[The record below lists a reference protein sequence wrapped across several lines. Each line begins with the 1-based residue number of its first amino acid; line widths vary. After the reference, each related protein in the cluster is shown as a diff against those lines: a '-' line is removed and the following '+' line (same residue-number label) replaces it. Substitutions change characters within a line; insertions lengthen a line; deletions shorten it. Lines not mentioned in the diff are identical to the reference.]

1 MKFSAE
7 TARRTAAASLAA
19 AALLGSTGCSFAN
32 YQATTHDYAASDGT
46 RAEFADMKFRHMAFV
61 TEGEGSPAR
70 LIGTLS
76 NTGLEDAEVEIASD
90 SETIMVTV
98 PARETLSLEH
108 DEEII
113 IDSFQGTPGSLHE
126 VTVSVNGEAEE
137 IDASVFDGVLP
148 EYRDLVPGGYDE
160 TVTDHLEHGPDT
172 YGSGTSH
179 HDPEEAGH

>member
-19 AALLGSTGCSFAN
+19 AALLGLTGCSFSN
-32 YQATTHDYAASDGT
+32 LQATTLEYSASDGSS
-46 RAEFADMKFRHMAFV
+46 AEFNDVKFRHMAFV
-61 TEGEGSPAR
+61 TRGEDNPAR
-70 LIGTLS
+70 VIGTLS

-90 SETIMVTV
+90 SETVMVTV
-98 PARETLSLEH
+98 PARETVSLEH
-108 DEEII
+108 DEEIVV
-113 IDSFQGTPGSLHE
+113 DSFQGAPGSMHE
-126 VTVSVNGEAEE
+126 VTVSVDDESAVLET
-137 IDASVFDGVLP
+137 AVFDGVLP

-179 HDPEEAGH
+179 HDPNESGH